1 MQLDPH
7 FSYAHCLSGHEYVE
21 IEDFEQAKKCY
32 TEALRTNS
40 RHYTA
45 WWGLGNIH

>member
-1 MQLDPH
+1 MNP
-7 FSYAHCLSGHEYVE
+7 FFAYAHSLSGHEYVE

-32 TEALRTNS
+32 GEALKADK

-45 WWGLGNIH
+45 WWGLGNIF